1 MIVAEEVAKILL
13 QIKAVTLSPNKPY
26 RFVSGILSP
35 IYTDNRLLISYPKER
50 QKIVKFLINKI
61 KEKNLKP
68 EVIAG
73 TATAGIPH
81 AAWVADALGLPMVY
95 VRSDSKDHGKG
106 KEVEGLLEKKQKAVV
121 IEDLIS
127 TGDSAL
133 NTVGAIRRHGGKVK
147 TIVAIFD
154 YEMPVSVK
162 SFKRS
167 KIKLIP
173 LTTLSILVSIAS
185 QKGYLKPKDRE
196 VVLEW
201 VKDTQGWGGKMG
213 FK

>member
-50 QKIVKFLINKI
+50 QKIVKFLIDKI
-61 KEKNLKP
+61 KEEKLKP

-81 AAWVADALGLPMVY
+81 AAWVAGALRLPMVY

-127 TGDSAL
+127 TGGSAL

-154 YEMPVSVK
+154 YEMPVSAK

-185 QKGYLKPKDRE
+185 QKGYLKPKDRK

-201 VKDTQGWGGKMG
+201 VKDTQGWGKKMG